1 MGTAMLLM
9 LAAIGMLLVLSAFF
23 SGSETAL
30 TAASR
35 ARIHQLETE
44 GDRRARIVGYLLIEK
59 ERLIGAIL
67 LGNNAVNILASSIA
81 TYLFVGL
88 VGETGVAYAT
98 LSMTLL
104 VLIFAEVLPKTYA
117 IRNADR
123 MALAV
128 APVLR
133 IVVTVLSPIT
143 LAVQMIVAS
152 TLRLLGGRP
161 VAPSD
166 YLQASDEI
174 RGAIDLHA
182 REGTM
187 RKHYRDMLRSILD
200 LAEVRVE
207 EVMVH
212 RRNMVALD
220 AGEPPAKVIEQ
231 ALSSPYTRLPVWR
244 DDPDNI
250 IGILHAKDIL
260 RAIRENDGNID
271 AIDLA
276 AILAEPWF
284 VPDSTSLVDQL
295 QAFRAR
301 RAHFALVVDEYG
313 ALMGLVTLEDIIEE
327 IVGDITDEHDI
338 PVLGV
343 RAEADGSYVV
353 DGTVTIRDLNRRF
366 DWRLPDEEAATIAGL
381 VIHEAQ
387 YIPEVGE
394 AFEFHGFRF
403 EVLARQRN
411 QITSLHITPIREAES
426 A

>member
-44 GDRRARIVGYLLIEK
+44 GDRRARIVGHLLIEK

-250 IGILHAKDIL
+250 IGILHAKDLL

-271 AIDLA
+271 AIDLET
-276 AILAEPWF
+276 ILAEPWF

-394 AFEFHGFRF
+394 AFAFHGFRF